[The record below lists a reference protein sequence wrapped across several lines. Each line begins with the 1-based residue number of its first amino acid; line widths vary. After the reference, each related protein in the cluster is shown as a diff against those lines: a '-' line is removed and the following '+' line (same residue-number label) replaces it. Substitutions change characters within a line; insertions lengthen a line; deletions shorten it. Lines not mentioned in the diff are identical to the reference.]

1 MHSRRSQLTV
11 IDDKKQVMQFVHEPD
26 LNHVS
31 LLMLNT
37 WSRPCWEYSPEVLAG
52 YIDRPCGDCSMSVG
66 IYFGDRLAGYIA
78 YFPYLMHCS
87 GKVHP
92 VVFGTWWTVDTRL
105 ASKGVAMG
113 LQKEML
119 QYSRRKEFAGLI
131 TFTQADSNADR
142 ANRLA
147 FKWLGES
154 LEYKSSFTQ
163 MAAITSM
170 ARRKLNANADPDVC
184 PYTPAMKEQCLACF
198 YAARKA
204 VDMAVVIQGDD
215 ADYIF
220 KERPDTRTWVYR
232 QDGQVCGVINVL
244 EKKVLG
250 QRVFDNAY
258 VEHVAMAGLDET
270 QQRRFMSAVLAD
282 PFFDHIDGVCI
293 PAMGHIDEDIFGS
306 MGFYKTSQKFNL
318 FCIPFDE
325 RLKKLQVSSFSL
337 DFF

>member
-1 MHSRRSQLTV
+1 M
-11 IDDKKQVMQFVHEPD
+11 IDDKTQTMQFVHEPD

-31 LLMLNT
+31 LLMMKS
-37 WSRPCWEYSPEVLAG
+37 WSRPCWEYSPEVLTS
-52 YIDRPCGDCSMSVG
+52 YIDRPCGDPSMSVG
-66 IYFGDRLAGYIA
+66 VYCGDRLAGYIA
-78 YFPYLMHCS
+78 YFPYLLYCS

-92 VVFGTWWTVDTRL
+92 VVFGTWWTVDRRF
-105 ASKGVAMG
+105 ASKGIAMG
-113 LQKEML
+113 LQEQML
-119 QYSRRKEFAGLI
+119 QYSRRKDFAGLI
-131 TFTQADSNADR
+131 TFTADDSKADR

-170 ARRKLNANADPDVC
+170 ARRKLSAECDPDVC
-184 PYTPAMKEQCLACF
+184 LYAPAMKAQCLACF
-198 YAARKA
+198 HAARKC

-220 KERPDTRTWVYR
+220 KDRPDTRTWVYR
-232 QDGQVCGVINVL
+232 RRDEVCGVVNAV
-244 EKKVLG
+244 KKTVLG
-250 QRVFDNAY
+250 QRTVDNAY
-258 VEHVAMAGLDET
+258 IEHVAMAGLDET
-270 QQRRFMSAVLAD
+270 QQRKFMSAVIAD

-293 PAMGHIDEDIFGS
+293 PAMGHIDGDVFGT
-306 MGFYKTSQKFNL
+306 MGFYKTTQKFNL

-325 RLKKLQVSSFSL
+325 RLEKLQVSSFSL